1 MLPGP
6 KHWEKVCQDGKR
18 QSPIDIT
25 GATQDKDL
33 GAFTLTNYDSTAI
46 NYNFTVLNNGHG
58 LKVNFP
64 DKVYTVTGGGLPG
77 EFTTA
82 QLHIHWGNV
91 DGRGSEHT
99 VDKKKYAAEVRV
111 NPFSLFFLLFSSQ
124 KSFFIELPKN
134 NRRCQHFYM

>member
-6 KHWEKVCQDGKR
+6 KRWQGVCQSGKR

-33 GAFTLTNYDSTAI
+33 GAFTLTNYDSTPI
-46 NYNFTVLNNGHG
+46 NDSFIVLNNGHG

-64 DKVYTVTGGGLPG
+64 DKVYNVTGGGLPG
-77 EFTTA
+77 EYTTA
-82 QLHIHWGNV
+82 QLHIHWGEV

-99 VDKKKYAAEVRV
+99 VDKKKYAAEARV
-111 NPFSLFFLLFSSQ
+111 NSFSLFFLLFFSQ
-124 KSFFIELPKN
+124 MSFFTELPKY
-134 NRRCQHFYM
+134 NRRCQHCYM